1 MALGFNINTEV
12 GFFEREALVPNDFKN
27 AMCYGQTGSGKTTG
41 FILPAI
47 KDRMIQNYGL
57 VVFDFKG
64 TLHGHIKRLACD
76 MNRLDKIVEI
86 GPLWGK
92 KINLLK
98 DISASEL
105 NRIYRMMHGGSQDP
119 YWQTASSN
127 LVVSLYGTLKTL
139 YSLCKINKKFKNLVQ
154 KNDISIEEPSF
165 KTLLWYLNSCTNL
178 SRLIN
183 SAGRVHRLFFQELQK
198 SMPERLFFLY
208 EELNNNL
215 MALQEYKNV
224 SNEGSTS
231 GKYGVLGVASSIL
244 SGIATQNALNHDEF
258 DWKSALDEG
267 KVLVINSQGMDNLSL
282 SCVSTIIANYLAG
295 RIRINS
301 ICHPVSIVID
311 ESHRVLNEYNLP
323 DTDICR
329 ESRFEYILATQDRL
343 LMYNKIGQSKTEELL
358 RNIATV
364 YAFKTS
370 DEENLDMKPTWNLKT
385 FEYYDFS
392 TKNSY
397 KAPVIHFDQ
406 NSIDE
411 AHYAYLKTQD
421 VLRCIRYRKEEEI
434 PLHDATLAQEHQVIL
449 KSIKTGKHR
458 IENYANPSIK
468 RRLLGKKAK
477 EGLFGI
483 KSAVDVTLDKSLDAQ
498 ARLNNAER
506 LLLMLDTKV
515 KSMQERL
522 KDLA

>member
-1 MALGFNINTEV
+1 
-12 GFFEREALVPNDFKN
+12 
-27 AMCYGQTGSGKTTG
+27 
-41 FILPAI
+41 
-47 KDRMIQNYGL
+47 
-57 VVFDFKG
+57 
-64 TLHGHIKRLACD
+64 
-76 MNRLDKIVEI
+76 
-86 GPLWGK
+86 
-92 KINLLK
+92 
-98 DISASEL
+98 
-105 NRIYRMMHGGSQDP
+105 
-119 YWQTASSN
+119 
-127 LVVSLYGTLKTL
+127 
-139 YSLCKINKKFKNLVQ
+139 
-154 KNDISIEEPSF
+154 
-165 KTLLWYLNSCTNL
+165 
-178 SRLIN
+178 
-183 SAGRVHRLFFQELQK
+183 
-198 SMPERLFFLY
+198 MPERLFFLY

-231 GKYGVLGVASSIL
+231 GKYGVLGVASSVL
-244 SGIATQNALNHDEF
+244 SGIATHNALNHDEF

-449 KSIKTGKHR
+449 KSTKTGKHR

-477 EGLFGI
+477 EGLLGI
-483 KSAVDVTLDKSLDAQ
+483 KSAVDVTLDKSLNVQ

-522 KDLA
+522 KDLV

>member
-1 MALGFNINTEV
+1 
-12 GFFEREALVPNDFKN
+12 
-27 AMCYGQTGSGKTTG
+27 
-41 FILPAI
+41 
-47 KDRMIQNYGL
+47 
-57 VVFDFKG
+57 
-64 TLHGHIKRLACD
+64 
-76 MNRLDKIVEI
+76 
-86 GPLWGK
+86 
-92 KINLLK
+92 
-98 DISASEL
+98 
-105 NRIYRMMHGGSQDP
+105 
-119 YWQTASSN
+119 
-127 LVVSLYGTLKTL
+127 
-139 YSLCKINKKFKNLVQ
+139 
-154 KNDISIEEPSF
+154 
-165 KTLLWYLNSCTNL
+165 
-178 SRLIN
+178 
-183 SAGRVHRLFFQELQK
+183 
-198 SMPERLFFLY
+198 MPERLFFLY

-224 SNEGSTS
+224 TNGGSTS
-231 GKYGVLGVASSIL
+231 GKYGVLGVASSVL
-244 SGIATQNALNHDEF
+244 SGIATKNALNHDMF
-258 DWKSALDEG
+258 DWKTALDEG
-267 KVLVINSQGMDNLSL
+267 KVLVINSQGMDDLSL
-282 SCVSTIIANYLAG
+282 ACVSTIIANYLAG
-295 RIRINS
+295 RIRRNS
-301 ICHPVSIVID
+301 VCHPVSIIID
-311 ESHRVLNEYNLP
+311 ESHRVINAYNLP

-370 DEENLDMKPTWNLKT
+370 DAGNLDMEATLSLDA
-385 FEYYDFS
+385 FEYYDF
-392 TKNSY
+392 TTEKSY
-397 KAPVIHFDQ
+397 KAPAIHFDQ

-411 AHYAYLKTQD
+411 AHYAYLKDQD

-449 KSIKTGKHR
+449 KSTKTGKHR

-468 RRLLGKKAK
+468 RRLLRKKDK

-483 KSAVDVTLDKSLDAQ
+483 KSSVDVTLDRSLDSQ